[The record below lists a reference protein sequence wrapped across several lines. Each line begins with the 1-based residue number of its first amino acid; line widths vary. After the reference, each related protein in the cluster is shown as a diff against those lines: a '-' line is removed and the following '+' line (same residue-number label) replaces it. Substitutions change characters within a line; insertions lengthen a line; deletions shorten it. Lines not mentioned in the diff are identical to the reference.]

1 MKIFS
6 ALRRFR
12 ALQRNR
18 LPFLKTI
25 VDLDLVIEISHA
37 QESGDPITLKQLF
50 IAQIGPAATVQR
62 RLARL
67 KKQGVVQQV
76 RSDRDR
82 RVVQLIVRPD
92 VVRSFKK
99 LAYLSREE
107 GEAHPAKRAHERD
120 EMAARQPEEVGS
132 S

>member
-12 ALQRNR
+12 ALQRSR

-37 QESGDPITLKQLF
+37 QERGDPITLKQLF
-50 IAQIGPAATVQR
+50 VAQIGPAATVQR

-92 VVRSFKK
+92 VVRSFKR

-107 GEAHPAKRAHERD
+107 AQPAPAAKKAQDRD
-120 EMAARQPEEVGS
+120 ETTPQQVEEV
-132 S
+132 